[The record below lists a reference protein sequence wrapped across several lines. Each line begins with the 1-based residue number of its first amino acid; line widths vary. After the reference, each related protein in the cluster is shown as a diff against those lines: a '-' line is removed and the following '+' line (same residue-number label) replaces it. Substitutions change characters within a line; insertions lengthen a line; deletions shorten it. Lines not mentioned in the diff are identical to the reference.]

1 MDFGAYQQDC
11 RRSVVMSIA
20 DELRELEDS
29 LLMNSVRKD
38 AEKVSALLAEEFCEF
53 GRSGTVYSKTDILAF
68 LRDEEETRIAMSDFV
83 YRPIAEGVALVTYR
97 SERAEP
103 DGELIAALRSSL
115 WVMRNGRW
123 QMVFHQ
129 GTRVKV

>member
-1 MDFGAYQQDC
+1 
-11 RRSVVMSIA
+11 MSIA
-20 DELRELEDS
+20 SELRELEES
-29 LLMNSVRKD
+29 LLTNSLRKD

-53 GRSGTVYSKTDILAF
+53 GRSGTVYSKADILA
-68 LRDEEETRIAMSDFV
+68 LLQDEEETRIVMRDFI
-83 YRPIAEGVALVTYR
+83 YRSIAEGVALVTYR

-115 WVMRNGRW
+115 WLMRDGRW